1 MFQLAYSKY
10 FNAMDYLMANIVV
23 RRLQACAGFHARC
36 RMRASGCLRLG
47 LQAEIH
53 PPVSAGGKSSA
64 VFLSLSSLLSPPRR
78 IQPAFSLL

>member
-1 MFQLAYSKY
+1 
-10 FNAMDYLMANIVV
+10 MDYLMANIVV

-47 LQAEIH
+47 PQAEIH

-64 VFLSLSSLLSPPRR
+64 IFLSLLHVGFNLLTAYYNSVL
-78 IQPAFSLL
+78 IEQ